1 MKTRDIIFRLL
12 ELETDGFKDD
22 KKLAT
27 LANDEKA
34 RQKLLAK
41 AGAVVD
47 LCDKLL
53 SQ

>member
-1 MKTRDIIFRLL
+1 MKTREIIFKLL

-27 LANDEKA
+27 LATDVAA

-41 AGAVVD
+41 AEAVVD
-47 LCDKLL
+47 LCDKFL